1 MRAVPGTIIAVSLLA
16 VLEWGHCAGCF
27 ALTASH
33 DCCKRTE
40 QPPCHGAPPA
50 GPRDCPDCAASAS
63 ALLAAAK
70 PEVAAAVTAP
80 LTADGLAAVAVAPLT
95 LPAAEGFARQVARE
109 ARAGPP
115 GLYLV
120 NRVLLI

>member
-16 VLEWGHCAGCF
+16 VLVWGHCAGCF
-27 ALTASH
+27 ALAAPH

-40 QPPCHGAPPA
+40 QPPCHGAPPS
-50 GPRDCPDCAASAS
+50 GPRDCPDCASGAS

-70 PEVAAAVTAP
+70 PETAAAATAH
-80 LTADGLAAVAVAPLT
+80 LMTDGLAAVAVAVLPRHAANGLT
-95 LPAAEGFARQVARE
+95 REVARV

-115 GLYLV
+115 DIYLV